1 MKMGSSLFW
10 GIILIVIGLSLVIKI
25 VFNVDFPIFKI
36 IIAFIFI
43 YIGLKIMLG
52 DGFRPLHHQYSDN
65 DVVFGQSKF
74 NNIQDGKEYNV
85 VFSKGNF
92 DFRDVQLKP
101 DGPTFVKIHTVFAGS
116 QILIRKDTPVRIR
129 VEAAFAGAQLP
140 NGNSTAFGS
149 TLYSSDSLDTTK
161 PFLDIQAEIVFGGLH
176 VVTF

>member
-1 MKMGSSLFW
+1 MGSSLFW

-52 DGFRPLHHQYSDN
+52 DGFKPFHARN
-65 DVVFGQSKF
+65 TETDVVFGESKF
-74 NNIQDGKEYNV
+74 NNFENGKEYNV

-92 DFRDVQLKP
+92 DFRDIQLKP

>member
-10 GIILIVIGLSLVIKI
+10 GIILIVIGLSLVVKI

-36 IIAFIFI
+36 IVAFIFI

-52 DGFRPLHHQYSDN
+52 SSFRPFHGRN
-65 DVVFGQSKF
+65 TETDVVFGQSKF
-74 NNIQDGKEYNV
+74 STAPDGKEYNV

-92 DFRDVQLKP
+92 DFRDIQLKP

-116 QILIRKDTPVRIR
+116 QVLIRKDMPVRIR

-140 NGNSTAFGS
+140 NGNTTAFGS
-149 TLYSSDSLDTTK
+149 TLYTSENLDTTK
-161 PFLDIQAEIVFGGLH
+161 PFLDIQAETVFGGLH
-176 VVTF
+176 VLTF